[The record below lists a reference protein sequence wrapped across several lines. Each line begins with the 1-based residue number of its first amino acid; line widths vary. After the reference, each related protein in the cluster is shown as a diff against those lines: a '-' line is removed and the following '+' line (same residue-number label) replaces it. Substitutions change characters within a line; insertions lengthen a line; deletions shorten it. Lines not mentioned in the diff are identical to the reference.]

1 MSLLVWMPLNGNIEN
16 KGLLNLN
23 PTINNIGTWDNT
35 SSILDK
41 SYKTNNGGIINLNNN
56 ISLNSTFSF
65 SVWVK
70 VNSFSNWGRVFSLIN
85 NYNEDNIGL
94 CADNTSSKL
103 GFHIYKDINGTKTKL
118 LDIYSFSV
126 SANEWNNIIIVVNG
140 TNVKLYQNGTLVTE
154 TTMSY
159 TYEKTTTINL
169 IGGSHNGNTITAFLN
184 CNVNDFRI
192 YDHALSIKEVK
203 ELSKGLILHYPMN
216 NNGLGFVNPNL
227 IANSLPNNITG
238 WSWAGTGWRNIT
250 LVDNDFSPSGKVIR
264 CTFNGET
271 AVQGG
276 IHKPLYN
283 KYELENN
290 QYYTISAY
298 IRASKQC
305 DILFRNEMMKNG
317 NIIQVNTEWKKYIFT
332 SQINSLANHSSDIF
346 YVKTSSNIT
355 NGDWIEVCMLKL
367 EKGQVAT
374 PWVPHITDT
383 NFNELNLDSKNVGI
397 NPNLMTGNFSCTS
410 SNTTYSYSGN
420 TKTIFTSNLDL
431 LKKYAGR
438 NLYFSYEVKSDGDS
452 QSTSSDYR
460 ATRFGIHGC
469 FVYTKT
475 GASTKTTIY
484 PFVTHLGIGKIRG
497 RYCCRVWTI
506 PTDIDT
512 ISYFALSIQ
521 TNPNNGLAKPADT
534 NNETWL
540 IKNLKLEFDSPSD
553 YIDYNSDLN
562 NTKFFNND
570 TSGYN
575 NDTKTNLNNII
586 LSTPIISND
595 SKIYNSSYYFN
606 GCCFFESMKTMG
618 GAFNKDYS
626 ICVWIKPLNST
637 RSVIFSNSD
646 SNDGVVAFEINT
658 SLYLRSYFTSNCDYI
673 STSKVTLNKWN
684 HVVVTKRNKT
694 FTFYINGIKCG
705 ENTYSETLPTI
716 NSTTSCFRIGDDTRG
731 NTDSTVSFKGYM
743 NDFRFYAT
751 ALSDNDIKELYQTPI
766 SIDKDGNCF
775 AKEFVEEDI

>member
-16 KGLLNLN
+16 KGLLNIN
-23 PTINNIGTWDNT
+23 PTINNIGTWDSK

-41 SYKTNNGGIINLNNN
+41 SYKTNTGGIINLNNN

-70 VNSFSNWGRVFSLIN
+70 VNSFSNFGRVFSLIN
-85 NYNEDNIGL
+85 NYNEDSIGL

-103 GFHIYKDINGTKTKL
+103 GFYIYKDINGTKTKL
-118 LDIYSFSV
+118 LDIYSFPV

-140 TNVKLYQNGTLVTE
+140 TNVKLYQNGTLVEE

-169 IGGSHNGNTITAFLN
+169 IGGVHNGYVISSFLN

-192 YDHALSIKEVK
+192 YDHSLSTKEVK

-216 NNGLGFVNPNL
+216 NNGLGYVNPNL

-238 WSWAGTGWRNIT
+238 WNWSGTVWRNLT

-276 IHKPLYN
+276 IHKSPYN
-283 KYELENN
+283 RYELENN

-298 IRASKQC
+298 IRANKQC
-305 DILFRNEMMKNG
+305 DIIFRNEMMKNA
-317 NIIQVNTEWKKYIFT
+317 NNIQVNTEWKKYIFT
-332 SQINSLANHSSDIF
+332 SQINSLATYSSDIF
-346 YVKTSSNIT
+346 YVKTPSNIT

-410 SNTTYSYSGN
+410 TKTTYSTSGN
-420 TKTIFTSNLDL
+420 INTIFTDNLDL

-438 NLYFSYEVKSDGDS
+438 DLYFSYEVKSDGDS
-452 QSTSSDYR
+452 QSTSSDYK
-460 ATRFGIHGC
+460 ATRFGIHGS

-475 GASTKTTIY
+475 GASTTTTIY
-484 PFVTHLGIGKIRG
+484 PFATHLEIGKTRG
-497 RYCCRVWTI
+497 RYCCSVWTI

-512 ISYFALSIQ
+512 ISSFGLSIQ
-521 TNPNNGLAKPADT
+521 TNPNNGYAKPADT
-534 NNETWL
+534 NTETWL
-540 IKNLKLEFDSPSD
+540 IQNVKLEFDSPSD
-553 YIDYNSDLN
+553 FIAYNSDLN
-562 NTKFFNND
+562 NIKFFNND

-575 NDTKTNLNNII
+575 NDTKTNLNNIV

-595 SKIYNSSYYFN
+595 SKVYNSSYYFN
-606 GCCFFESMKTMG
+606 GCCCFFETTKTMG
-618 GAFNKDYS
+618 GTFNKDFTIS
-626 ICVWIKPLNST
+626 VWIKPTDNT
-637 RSVIFSNSD
+637 RSIIISNYYNQDKIVS
-646 SNDGVVAFEINT
+646 FEIR
-658 SLYLRSYFTSNCDYI
+658 SLKLRVYFNGDCDYVSSSSLTI
-673 STSKVTLNKWN
+673 NEWS
-684 HVVVTKRNKT
+684 HAVVTKKNKT
-694 FTFYINGIKCG
+694 FTFYINGVKCG
-705 ENTYSETLPTI
+705 ENTFSGTLPIIESI
-716 NSTTSCFRIGDDTRG
+716 NNCFRIGDDTRG
-731 NTDSTVSFKGYM
+731 NSTSTVSFKGYM
-743 NDFRFYAT
+743 NDLRFYT
-751 ALSDNDIKELYQTPI
+751 SALSDNDIKELYQTPI